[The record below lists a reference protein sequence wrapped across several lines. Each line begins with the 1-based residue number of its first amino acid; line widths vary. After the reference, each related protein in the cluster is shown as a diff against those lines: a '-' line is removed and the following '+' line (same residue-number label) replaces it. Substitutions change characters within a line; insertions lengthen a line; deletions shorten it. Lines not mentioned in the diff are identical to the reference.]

1 MTTDSNTTKL
11 GPGHDIDYTE
21 IPPPCHVPMTIP
33 EVVCMYLVHMYLLYC
48 YTQVVVRGIIYE
60 YE

>member
-1 MTTDSNTTKL
+1 
-11 GPGHDIDYTE
+11 
-21 IPPPCHVPMTIP
+21 MTIP